1 MCIFARQLGNV
12 LQRYRLSFNDLYGV
26 KVDNINGRIH
36 PQQIT
41 RLKQAAAGDCSIG
54 VALNPEEI
62 DAITQVFSL
71 DAEDVHELRS
81 ALAAESFYRFAL
93 NRIEK
98 TVAKNIAEGTLH
110 TLLSGDA
117 KALAAWRDSFL
128 DDFRFDSEELLEPLT
143 DQEQSIQEDLA
154 PAVDLFDEAQ
164 LWLFQASSVENE
176 SRCLAYLHAAETL
189 LIGAADLL
197 RDLTSEQQAPA
208 YHEWVDIITNALAD
222 VQKARRS
229 SD

>member
-1 MCIFARQLGNV
+1 MCIFARQLSNV
-12 LQRYRLSFNDLYGV
+12 LQRYGLSFKDLYGV

-62 DAITQVFSL
+62 DAITQEFSL

-98 TVAKNIAEGTLH
+98 TVAMDIAEGTLH
-110 TLLSGDA
+110 TLL
-117 KALAAWRDSFL
+117 
-128 DDFRFDSEELLEPLT
+128 
-143 DQEQSIQEDLA
+143 
-154 PAVDLFDEAQ
+154 
-164 LWLFQASSVENE
+164 
-176 SRCLAYLHAAETL
+176 
-189 LIGAADLL
+189 
-197 RDLTSEQQAPA
+197 
-208 YHEWVDIITNALAD
+208 
-222 VQKARRS
+222 
-229 SD
+229 